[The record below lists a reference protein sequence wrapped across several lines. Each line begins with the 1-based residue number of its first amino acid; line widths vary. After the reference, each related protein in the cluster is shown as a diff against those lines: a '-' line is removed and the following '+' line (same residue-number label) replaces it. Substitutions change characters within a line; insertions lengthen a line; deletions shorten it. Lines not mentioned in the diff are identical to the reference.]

1 MLTPSSTHSDFA
13 LPEGTSTSPAPPALL
28 RHQPRPGP
36 RAAPRHHL
44 LLHSPGAALGTDRQ
58 HGPTAPSPHRTEAD
72 PSPSRSDPAAPGTQC
87 HGHGR
92 GALTLPPLNPG
103 TTISST
109 SAPSAH
115 RPHTLPQ
122 GAALSPS
129 RPTPARV
136 PAAGDDTHRPPALSP
151 RSARCRRALTAQPVH
166 GPHRGQRRPPREE
179 RTGEW
184 QRGAGGPATPLPRR
198 GAAPAQPRPEPR
210 PPGWCPRPAGWR
222 RLRAV
227 GAPCG
232 ARCFSPGVPRAL
244 STRSLLASLGP
255 ALLPPLRP
263 NKNWGLDASTCMA
276 RGTIEPAAPS
286 GPLCAGCSP
295 ALLPPCTAPQRWCPH
310 SSLPLG
316 LSPRSPSNHRVTPGC
331 GHRTHTG
338 HTRGTHRALPSLW
351 HSQSSTHCSLGRG
364 SHSAHAE
371 QWQPVGC
378 CWLPAVPEVCA
389 RTLPSHPIVA
399 VLKVVR
405 NSYLMFI
412 KCFEN

>member
-1 MLTPSSTHSDFA
+1 MV
-13 LPEGTSTSPAPPALL
+13 
-28 RHQPRPGP
+28 
-36 RAAPRHHL
+36 
-44 LLHSPGAALGTDRQ
+44 
-58 HGPTAPSPHRTEAD
+58 
-72 PSPSRSDPAAPGTQC
+72 
-87 HGHGR
+87 
-92 GALTLPPLNPG
+92 
-103 TTISST
+103 
-109 SAPSAH
+109 
-115 RPHTLPQ
+115 
-122 GAALSPS
+122 
-129 RPTPARV
+129 PTPRRV
-136 PAAGDDTHRPPALSP
+136 AA
-151 RSARCRRALTAQPVH
+151 
-166 GPHRGQRRPPREE
+166 
-179 RTGEW
+179 
-184 QRGAGGPATPLPRR
+184 
-198 GAAPAQPRPEPR
+198 AAE
-210 PPGWCPRPAGWR
+210 
-222 RLRAV
+222 LRAV

-389 RTLPSHPIVA
+389 GTLPSHPIVA

>member
-13 LPEGTSTSPAPPALL
+13 LPEGTSTSPALL

-87 HGHGR
+87 HGR
-92 GALTLPPLNPG
+92 GAATLPPLNPG

-129 RPTPARV
+129 RPTPARI

-338 HTRGTHRALPSLW
+338 HTRGTHRALPSLG

>member
-129 RPTPARV
+129 RPTPARI

-316 LSPRSPSNHRVTPGC
+316 LSPGSLSNHRVTPGC
-331 GHRTHTG
+331 GHRAHTG
-338 HTRGTHRALPSLW
+338 HTRGTAIPVAQPKQHPLFSGP
-351 HSQSSTHCSLGRG
+351 
-364 SHSAHAE
+364 
-371 QWQPVGC
+371 WQPLSTC
-378 CWLPAVPEVCA
+378 
-389 RTLPSHPIVA
+389 
-399 VLKVVR
+399 
-405 NSYLMFI
+405 
-412 KCFEN
+412 

>member
-13 LPEGTSTSPAPPALL
+13 LPEGTFTSPAPPALL

-222 RLRAV
+222 RLR
-227 GAPCG
+227 
-232 ARCFSPGVPRAL
+232 S
-244 STRSLLASLGP
+244 
-255 ALLPPLRP
+255 
-263 NKNWGLDASTCMA
+263 
-276 RGTIEPAAPS
+276 
-286 GPLCAGCSP
+286 
-295 ALLPPCTAPQRWCPH
+295 
-310 SSLPLG
+310 
-316 LSPRSPSNHRVTPGC
+316 
-331 GHRTHTG
+331 
-338 HTRGTHRALPSLW
+338 
-351 HSQSSTHCSLGRG
+351 
-364 SHSAHAE
+364 
-371 QWQPVGC
+371 
-378 CWLPAVPEVCA
+378 
-389 RTLPSHPIVA
+389 
-399 VLKVVR
+399 
-405 NSYLMFI
+405 
-412 KCFEN
+412 

>member
-1 MLTPSSTHSDFA
+1 MPCRR
-13 LPEGTSTSPAPPALL
+13 G
-28 RHQPRPGP
+28 RPR
-36 RAAPRHHL
+36 PRHHRHCCGTNQGRDPAL
-44 LLHSPGAALGTDRQ
+44 PHVTTCCCTAPGQRSALTGS
-58 HGPTAPSPHRTEAD
+58 TAPSPHRTEAD

-87 HGHGR
+87 HGR
-92 GALTLPPLNPG
+92 GAATLPPLNPG

-129 RPTPARV
+129 RPTPARI

-263 NKNWGLDASTCMA
+263 NKNWGLDASTCIA

-316 LSPRSPSNHRVTPGC
+316 LSPRSLSNHRVTPGC

-338 HTRGTHRALPSLW
+338 HTQGTAIPGAQPKQPPTVLWVVAATQHMLSNGSPWGAAGCLLSQRCVPGPCPVIPSLP
-351 HSQSSTHCSLGRG
+351 C
-364 SHSAHAE
+364 
-371 QWQPVGC
+371 
-378 CWLPAVPEVCA
+378 
-389 RTLPSHPIVA
+389 
-399 VLKVVR
+399 
-405 NSYLMFI
+405 
-412 KCFEN
+412 

>member
-87 HGHGR
+87 HGR
-92 GALTLPPLNPG
+92 GAATLPPLNPG

-316 LSPRSPSNHRVTPGC
+316 LSPGSLSNHRVTPGC

-338 HTRGTHRALPSLW
+338 HTQGTAIPGAQPKQPPTVLWVVAATQHMLSNGSPWGAAGCLLSQRCVPGPCPVIPSLP
-351 HSQSSTHCSLGRG
+351 C
-364 SHSAHAE
+364 
-371 QWQPVGC
+371 
-378 CWLPAVPEVCA
+378 
-389 RTLPSHPIVA
+389 
-399 VLKVVR
+399 
-405 NSYLMFI
+405 
-412 KCFEN
+412 